1 MRQIVIMVFIGLW
14 LGALHVLANGDR
26 PLPAD
31 PKLIKGK
38 LENGLTYY
46 IYPNDNPRGEAVY
59 RLFVKAGSTIEQD
72 NQKGLAHFLEHMAF
86 NGSKHF
92 PDDGMVRFLESKG
105 AKFGKDLNA
114 HTSFNETV
122 FKLQLPSANPLMV
135 DSTLTILADWAG
147 GLCIDS
153 MQVEKE
159 RGVILSEWLSKTGP
173 KHDSENALLMELLNG
188 SRFAERLTIGD
199 TAVIKHCSPERIRNY
214 YNTWYR
220 PSLMA
225 VAVVGDVNPD
235 QVRKLIEEK
244 FGGLKPV
251 EHQKAKLY
259 DIASYK
265 KESAKIV
272 THESLNT
279 VELDMILLLPLPGAV
294 KNETDYREYLTRAL
308 INRLLKVRMNAF
320 AFENPTYKKASIQY
334 SGFLNTKGILLESVE
349 LVPGKVKQGIGEF
362 IVQQKQLFSYGFNN
376 AEIGRVK
383 KTLMSQQKN
392 RIDSQQKT
400 ASDKLMEDIYSE
412 FYVGNQ
418 LISPEQEY
426 ELLERYLPKIDSVY
440 LVKKLTEMYRPKKM
454 HYLLRANNEI
464 YKEVSSTDDLLQ
476 FIAEKRKQSVIPYK
490 KDVFIPEVL
499 CRVDRKGTITKE
511 DSITEL
517 GAVSLHLD
525 NGVRVVFKPSK
536 QDLGKIMLTGFRK
549 GGLYSLD
556 SLQYNSGVFA
566 SSIIP
571 VSGAGEFT
579 RSALNYYLAGNSAS
593 MRFLV
598 DKTRTGIAGDAQ
610 LKDAET
616 LFQLLY
622 LKWTEPKLDREIYKQ
637 VIDKTKESFRL
648 KTDTPADVFQREFSW
663 LLSGRNYTNTELT
676 DSLINAKVHE
686 DVMLPLFNRFY
697 GPADGYTFVIIGDCK
712 LEDIRDYVVTYLG
725 GLPKGISNIGYQ
737 FAERMI
743 PRKDVVL
750 ERHDGDSPKAIVSL
764 AFQQDT
770 LLGDF
775 RAYLLKQNVL
785 KAVLRTS
792 LLNHLREEMGKVY
805 SVSVAAS
812 ATRYPNFLSRTM
824 IGFSCLPQD
833 VDVLVE
839 AVKKDLKNLSD
850 HPQTF
855 ETILRD
861 VKQNM
866 LKEFMLDKQ
875 KNSFWSTSIRN
886 SIYNEEENWSYFE
899 QYEQLVNRLTVDE
912 LAAFIQSSLLEEPM
926 VKGVLY
932 PKTYKID

>member
-38 LENGLTYY
+38 LKNGLTYY

-59 RLFVKAGSTIEQD
+59 RLFVKAGSTIEHD

-122 FKLQLPSANPLMV
+122 FKLQLPSTDPLMV
-135 DSTLTILADWAG
+135 DSTLMILADWAG
-147 GLCIDS
+147 GLSIDS
-153 MQVEKE
+153 TQVEKE

-173 KHDSENALLMELLNG
+173 KRDSENALLMELLNG

-199 TAVIKHCSPERIRNY
+199 TAVIKHCSPERIRDY
-214 YNTWYR
+214 YHTWYR

-244 FGGLKPV
+244 FAGLKPL
-251 EHQKAKLY
+251 EHPKAQSY

-265 KESAKIV
+265 KENAKIV
-272 THESLNT
+272 THESLTT
-279 VELDMILLLPLPGAV
+279 VEMDMIQLLPLPRAV
-294 KNETDYREYLTRAL
+294 KQDTDYREYLTRAL
-308 INRLLKVRMNAF
+308 VNRLLKVRMNAF

-334 SGFLNTKGILLESVE
+334 SGFLNTKGILLGSVE

-392 RIDSQQKT
+392 RIDSKQKT
-400 ASDKLMEDIYSE
+400 ASDKLMEDVYSE

-418 LISPEQEY
+418 LITPEQEY
-426 ELLERYLPKIDSVY
+426 ELMERYLPQIDSVY
-440 LVKKLTEMYRPKKM
+440 LVKKLAEMYRPRKM
-454 HYLLRANNEI
+454 HYLLRANNKV
-464 YKEVSSTDDLLQ
+464 YKEVPSTDDLLQ

-499 CRVDRKGTITKE
+499 CRVDKEGTIMKE

-517 GAVSLHLD
+517 GAVSLYLD

-598 DKTRTGIAGDAQ
+598 DKTRTGIAGGAQ

-622 LKWTEPKLDREIYKQ
+622 LKWTEPKLDKEIYKQ

-676 DSLINAKVHE
+676 DSLIDAKVHE
-686 DVMLPLFNRFY
+686 DAMLPLFNRFY

-712 LEDIRDYVVTYLG
+712 LEDIREYIVTYLG
-725 GLPKGISNIGYQ
+725 GLPKGSSNIGYQ

-743 PRKDVVL
+743 PRKNVVL

-770 LLGDF
+770 LQGDF
-775 RAYLLKQNVL
+775 RTYLLKQNVL

-805 SVSVAAS
+805 SVSVSAS

-833 VDVLVE
+833 VDVLVK
-839 AVKKDLKNLSD
+839 AVKDDLKNLSD

-855 ETILRD
+855 DAILRD

-886 SIYNEEENWSYFE
+886 SIYNEEEDWSYFE
-899 QYEQLVNRLTVDE
+899 QYEQLVNRLTVEE
-912 LAAFIQSSLLEEPM
+912 LATFIQSSLLEEPM
-926 VKGVLY
+926 IKGVLY
-932 PKTYKID
+932 PKTYTID